1 MEKTRVIQFEMTYEE
16 YLAIVVAATFEIN
29 TTSAY
34 LETREEQDEHY
45 FSSKARVEAL
55 KRVLNKMNERVG
67 AVIKED
73 VDKAHAFM
81 KG

>member
-16 YLAIVVAATFEIN
+16 YLALVVAATFEIN
-29 TTSAY
+29 STSAY

-45 FSSKARVEAL
+45 HSSKARVEAL
-55 KRVLNKMNERVG
+55 KRVLDKMDKRVG

-73 VDKAHAFM
+73 VDKAYAFM

>member
-29 TTSAY
+29 ATSAY
-34 LETREEQDEHY
+34 LETRGGRNEHY
-45 FSSKARVEAL
+45 SSGKARVEAL
-55 KRVLNKMNERVG
+55 KKVLQKMNERVDD
-67 AVIKED
+67 VIKD
-73 VDKAHAFM
+73 DADKKYAFM